1 MRIQE
6 NISLKEFTKFRI
18 GGMARYYVA
27 AKEPEDVRDA
37 VVFAKEHS
45 LEYVILAGG
54 SNVLVSDSGF
64 DGVVIHIQLYNMYW
78 QEDEAILIADAGVS
92 WDTVVEESVKKNFF
106 GLENLSGI
114 PGSVGGA
121 TVGNIGAY
129 GCEVKDTITWVEA
142 FDPETMSLVRL
153 MQSECHF
160 AYRHSIFKEQKKKEL
175 IVLRV
180 AFQLESEG
188 ALIRDYK
195 DVAKYEEEAG
205 EITTLIEM
213 RTAILAIRAVKFPKD
228 NSVGTAGSYFKNP
241 VVTAEFAKEFSLR
254 YPNAPIHTTDDGMK
268 KLSAAWIIDHVLHL
282 RGSRDGDVG
291 TWESQALV
299 LINYGDAQAKDI
311 SLFAKNIIDACYKE
325 TGVILTPE
333 VVTIGEIMNE

>member
-1 MRIQE
+1 MLVQE
-6 NISLKEFTKFRI
+6 NVSLKEFTKFRI
-18 GGMARYYVA
+18 GGTARYFVT
-27 AKEPEDVRDA
+27 AKKPEDVHNA
-37 VVFAKEHS
+37 VVFAQGRS
-45 LEYVILAGG
+45 LAYVILAGG
-54 SNVLVSDSGF
+54 SNVLVSDNGF
-64 DGVVIHIQLYNMYW
+64 DGVVIHIQLQNINW

-92 WDTVVEESVKKNFF
+92 WDTVVEESVKKNYF

-121 TVGNIGAY
+121 AVGNIGAY
-129 GCEVKDTITWVEA
+129 GCEVKDTIKWVEV
-142 FDPETMSLVRL
+142 FDPSTMLLVRL
-153 MQSECHF
+153 TNDECHF
-160 AYRHSIFKEQKKKEL
+160 TYRHSIFKEEKNSV

-180 AFQLESEG
+180 AFQLQRDGE
-188 ALIRDYK
+188 LHRDYK
-195 DVAKYEEEAG
+195 DVVEYEEHAG
-205 EITTLIEM
+205 DIETLLDM
-213 RTAILAIRAVKFPKD
+213 RKAILAIRAVKFPKD

-241 VVTAEFAKEFSLR
+241 IVTSEFAMLFHEQ
-254 YPNAPIHTTDDGMK
+254 YPNAPVHDTDKGMK

-282 RGSRDGDVG
+282 RGVRDGDVG

>member
-54 SNVLVSDSGF
+54 SNVLVSDCGF

-241 VVTAEFAKEFSLR
+241 ITALILNLSKKERRGNLRTVIGESIWKILFFTYTEVLGLLIKTSKFISFAK
-254 YPNAPIHTTDDGMK
+254 
-268 KLSAAWIIDHVLHL
+268 LSTLLSFVNQW
-282 RGSRDGDVG
+282 
-291 TWESQALV
+291 
-299 LINYGDAQAKDI
+299 
-311 SLFAKNIIDACYKE
+311 
-325 TGVILTPE
+325 
-333 VVTIGEIMNE
+333 